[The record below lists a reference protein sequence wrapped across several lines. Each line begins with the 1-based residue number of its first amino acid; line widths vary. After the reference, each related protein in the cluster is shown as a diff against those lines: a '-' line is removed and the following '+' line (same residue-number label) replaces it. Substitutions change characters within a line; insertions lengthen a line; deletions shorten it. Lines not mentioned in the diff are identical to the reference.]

1 MVERKHRIPNL
12 PQQLPGLGRGRHRDL
27 NGIRSRLDYLK
38 DLGVNV
44 LWLCPVMD
52 SPMDDN
58 GYDISNYRAINPRFG
73 TMEDF
78 DACWPRPIS
87 GASAL

>member
-1 MVERKHRIPNL
+1 M
-12 PQQLPGLGRGRHRDL
+12 
-27 NGIRSRLDYLK
+27 
-38 DLGVNV
+38 
-44 LWLCPVMD
+44 LWLCPIMD

-78 DACWPRPIS
+78 DALLAEAIS